1 MKTTR
6 RMMRRK
12 AKAAKRNRS
21 RETTPSLLAMAKRLF
36 GRGSR
41 TVGRGGRKVAR
52 RNVRTRRRV

>member
-6 RMMRRK
+6 RTMRRK

-21 RETTPSLLAMAKRLF
+21 RETTPSLLAMAQRLF

-41 TVGRGGRKVAR
+41 TLGRSGRKAAK
-52 RNVRTRRRV
+52 RNVRARRRV